1 MSALTFV
8 EPAARTTLNALLY
21 GGPGSGKS
29 TGALGAPGPV
39 LLLNAEGASGPAFA
53 RKLYGDD
60 QIHEVK
66 MTGAQALDDFLVHI
80 RRGCKEKTAVLD
92 SMGEIYKVLVE
103 DIAGRASGQLRGAKP
118 QIQHYGEASQILERL
133 VRDLRDQPIN
143 VVLICHE
150 IASPTHDG
158 TVEWLPFTGT
168 NNTTPG
174 AKFSAMVDVVGY
186 CVTVEQET
194 GPPKRMAQVI
204 DGKGRRG
211 KNREGVLGIATELD
225 VGEWVAKYAV
235 HDNPTTKES

>member
-8 EPAARTTLNALLY
+8 DAIERKTLNVLLY

-29 TGALGAPGPV
+29 TAALGAPGPV
-39 LLLNAEGASGPAFA
+39 LLLNGEGPGGPQYA

-66 MTGAQALDDFLVHI
+66 MTGAQAIDDFLVHI
-80 RRGCKEKTAVLD
+80 RKGCKERTAVLD

-103 DIAGRASGQLRGAKP
+103 DIAGRESGQLRGAKP
-118 QIQHYGEASQILERL
+118 QIQHYGEASTMLERF
-133 VRDLRDQPIN
+133 VRDVRDQPIN

-150 IASPTHDG
+150 IASTANDG
-158 TVEWLPFTGT
+158 TTEWLPFTGT

-186 CVTVEQET
+186 CVTHIT
-194 GPPKRMAQVI
+194 DAGPKRMAQVI
-204 DGKGRRG
+204 DAKGRRG
-211 KNREGVLGIATELD
+211 KNREGILGIATELD
-225 VGEWVAKYAV
+225 LSAWVAKYAAA
-235 HDNPTTKES
+235 NAPTPKKES